1 MEIMVI
7 NVLAIGD
14 VANVMKSLSK
24 ITKKSKIYI
33 VNFPKDGK
41 GIFIHDD
48 NVDRFLSYKVKE
60 QVEYINK
67 IKNNFDIC
75 IVMGTGERIAYL
87 ADLNY
92 IVYYV
97 GRDIDA
103 PRFIKN
109 SKESWFKTP
118 LHKLNF
124 LERKFY
130 YNTFKNAIAH
140 VSGIWVYPFLEKYTK
155 NGIKM
160 DMQTIDTELF
170 QNTNYEID
178 IQKTKF
184 TFFSPQRMGNG
195 KGTDLLWKALKLCK
209 TDFQIL
215 QVNWF
220 DESNNEEL
228 KIKDKLLKELPP
240 QVKLIPMIKRKKMP
254 EYYSF
259 ADAIIGNMRIGTWEL
274 VDLEGV
280 MCGKPVLS
288 FSDPNHKL
296 LIKGNYIKSPFLPD
310 TNKPK
315 DIAKIIDKIVLSKE
329 FRDKLFEDERTFVIN
344 STDKEWISNWWDEL
358 FKKYS
363 QKYGKIH
370 KNSSSI
376 SIKIRMGLFLI
387 GNRFYW
393 KKIKKLIKN

>member
-1 MEIMVI
+1 MKIMVI

-14 VANVMKSLSK
+14 VGNVMKSLSK
-24 ITKKSKIYI
+24 ITKKSKIHI

-48 NVDRFLSYKVKE
+48 NVDRFVSWKVKE

-67 IKNNFDIC
+67 IKNNYDIC

-92 IVYYV
+92 ISYYV

-103 PRFIKN
+103 PRFKKN
-109 SKESWFKTP
+109 SREIWFKTP

-140 VSGIWVYPFLEKYTK
+140 VAGVWVYPFLEKYTE

-160 DMQTIDTELF
+160 DMYAMDDGLF
-170 QNTNYEID
+170 KNTNYEMD

-184 TFFSPQRMGNG
+184 TFFSPQRMGIP
-195 KGTDLLWKALKLCK
+195 KGTGLLWKALKICK
-209 TDFQIL
+209 TDFEIL

-228 KIKDKLLKELPP
+228 KIKDQLLDELPS
-240 QVKLIPMIKRKKMP
+240 QIKLIPMIKRKKMP

-259 ADAIIGNMRIGTWEL
+259 ADAIIGNMVVGTWEL

-288 FSDPNHKL
+288 YSDPNHKL
-296 LIKGNYIKSPFLPD
+296 LVKGNYVQSSFLPD
-310 TNKPK
+310 SNKPE
-315 DIAKIIDKIVLSKE
+315 DIAKIIDKVVSSKE
-329 FRDKLFEDERTFVIN
+329 FRDELFENERKFVSN
-344 STDKEWISNWWDEL
+344 STDKEWVSNWWDEL
-358 FKKYS
+358 FETFS

-387 GNRFYW
+387 GNRLYW
-393 KKIKKLIKN
+393 KKIKKLIKI

>member
-1 MEIMVI
+1 MVI

-24 ITKKSKIYI
+24 ITKKSKIHI

-41 GIFIHDD
+41 GIYIHDD
-48 NVDRFLSYKVKE
+48 DVDRFVSCKVKE

-67 IKNNFDIC
+67 IKNNYDIC

-92 IVYYV
+92 ISYYV

-103 PRFIKN
+103 PRFKKN
-109 SKESWFKTP
+109 SREIWFKTP

-130 YNTFKNAIAH
+130 HNTFKNAIGH
-140 VSGIWVYPFLEKYTK
+140 VAGVWVYPFLEKYTK

-160 DMQTIDTELF
+160 DMYAMDDELF
-170 QNTNYEID
+170 KNTTHELD

-195 KGTDLLWKALKLCK
+195 KGTDLLWKALKICK
-209 TDFQIL
+209 TDFDIL

-220 DESNNEEL
+220 DEATDEEL
-228 KIKDKLLKELPP
+228 KIREQLLNELPS
-240 QVKLIPMIKRKKMP
+240 QIKLIPMIKRKKMP

-259 ADAIIGNMRIGTWEL
+259 ADAVIGNMIVGTWEL

-288 FSDPNHKL
+288 YSDPNHKL
-296 LIKGNYIKSPFLPD
+296 LVKGNYIQSSFLPD
-310 TNKPK
+310 SNKPE
-315 DIAKIIDKIVLSKE
+315 DIAKIIDKVVSSKE
-329 FRDKLFEDERTFVIN
+329 FRDELFENERKFVSN

-358 FKKYS
+358 FETFS

-387 GNRFYW
+387 GNRLYW
-393 KKIKKLIKN
+393 KKIKKLIKI